1 MSIIEA
7 HFLIPPMAKSFDV
20 LVLTEQRYISPTET
34 DVYIDNVLLEDQ
46 LVVDALQRIGLKS
59 KRVDWADPTIDW
71 SDTETVLF
79 RTTWD
84 YFDQYPAFQKW
95 MSATEKVTKMI
106 NPSETIRWNLD
117 KHYLIDLKRNGINI
131 PETLVIEKG
140 DVRTLNDLMNET
152 GWKDLILKPCI
163 SGGAKNTFR
172 LNRTN
177 VAEHETQFKEL
188 ISEEAFMIQPTQH
201 YVLKEGELSLM
212 VFGGTYTHAVKK
224 IAKAGDFRVQDDW
237 GGTVHLYEPS
247 AEEIAFAE
255 QTAKAVEPVPA
266 YARVDIIRDNDGQ
279 LAIMELELIEPELW
293 FRLDRSAADALA
305 KTVKEGW
312 F

>member
-1 MSIIEA
+1 M
-7 HFLIPPMAKSFDV
+7 PKSFDV

-34 DVYIDNVLLEDQ
+34 DIYIDNVLLEDQ
-46 LVVDALQRIGLKS
+46 LIVDALQRTGLKT
-59 KRVDWADPTIDW
+59 KRVDWADPEIDW
-71 SDTETVLF
+71 SDSEAILF

-84 YFDQYPAFQKW
+84 YFDQYPRFQSW
-95 MSATEKVTKMI
+95 MNATEKVTKMI
-106 NPSETIRWNLD
+106 NPSKTIRWNLD
-117 KHYLIDLKRNGINI
+117 KHYLVDLERKGINI
-131 PETLVIEKG
+131 PETMLIEKG
-140 DVRTLNDLMNET
+140 DTRTLQDLMNET
-152 GWKDLILKPCI
+152 GWEDLILKPCI

-172 LNRTN
+172 LNQVN
-177 VAEHETQFKEL
+177 VTEHESLFKGL

-212 VFGGTYTHAVKK
+212 VFGGKYTHAVKK

-247 AEEIAFAE
+247 AEEISFAE

-266 YARVDIIRDNDGQ
+266 YARVDIIRDNHGQ

-293 FRLDRSAADALA
+293 FRLDHRAADALA
-305 KTVKEGW
+305 KTIQNGW

>member
-1 MSIIEA
+1 M
-7 HFLIPPMAKSFDV
+7 PKSFDV

-34 DVYIDNVLLEDQ
+34 DIYIDNVLLEDQ
-46 LVVDALQRIGLKS
+46 LVVEALQRTGLKT
-59 KRVDWADPTIDW
+59 KRVDWADPEIDW
-71 SDTETVLF
+71 SDTEAVLF

-84 YFDQYPAFQKW
+84 YFDQYPKFQKW
-95 MSATEKVTKMI
+95 MNATEKVTRMI
-106 NPSETIRWNLD
+106 NPSETIHWNLD
-117 KHYLIDLKRNGINI
+117 KHYLVDLQRNGINI
-131 PETLVIEKG
+131 PETMLIEKE
-140 DVRTLNDLMNET
+140 DARTLQDLINET
-152 GWKDLILKPCI
+152 GWEDLILKPCI

-172 LNRTN
+172 LNRANTT
-177 VAEHETQFKEL
+177 EHESIFRKL
-188 ISEEAFMIQPTQH
+188 ISEESFMIQPTQH
-201 YVLKEGELSLM
+201 YVLEEGELSLM
-212 VFGGTYTHAVKK
+212 VFGGKYTHAVKK

-237 GGTVHLYEPS
+237 GGTVHLYAPS

-266 YARVDIIRDNDGQ
+266 YARVDIIRDNHGQ

-293 FRLDRSAADALA
+293 FRLDNSAADALA